1 MDQPTLAAHIQAGP
15 PLTTA
20 ARWYSCTADG
30 EYATTLGGLVS
41 DAEKVAGA
49 LQARGIGAGD
59 VVAVQL
65 PGSYAGAVV
74 QVAVGLCGAVLLPVV
89 MIYGP
94 REMDFVLR
102 SSGASAVVLARSYRG
117 RAQADAVL
125 SGLSPLPG
133 LKFAVVVGRRRAAAH
148 GAVGYAELL
157 RQPGGGYRR
166 PRLDPD
172 DRAVLMYTSGTTAD
186 PKGVQ
191 HSHRTLLAE
200 ATSRVYTLNGPGARH
215 LGLFPPGHMA
225 GLLSLLR
232 ILLLGTPTVIME
244 AWDAALA
251 ATLIDRHAVTSC
263 GGAPVQLSGLLDQ
276 QAQGSAT
283 LATLRECLTGAAPV
297 PPSLIERA
305 EAAGIT
311 AFRSYG
317 SSEHPTVSAGSIADS
332 LDRRART
339 DGRLL
344 AGNQVRLVDADGRDV
359 PDGRDGE
366 ILTRGPELF
375 TGYTD
380 PALNAAA
387 FLPGGWFRTGDVG
400 RIDADGYLTVTD
412 RLKDIIIRGGENI
425 SAKEVED
432 LLVTHP
438 AVADVAVIPVP
449 DPALGER
456 VCAVVVARPGCTFD
470 VEQARE
476 HFAAAGAARQK
487 TPEVVVL
494 VDVRPTRLLPTW
506 RSSRCLIRRWASGS
520 ARSWSPARAA
530 RSTSSRRGSTSP
542 RPGPPGRRRRGGG
555 AGGRAAADPVGKVR
569 KDVLRAAKCPVSGRQ
584 PPKPP
589 KPTQDVIG
597 QQANGQPRWIS
608 HG

>member
-1 MDQPTLAAHIQAGP
+1 MGDPTLPAHIRAGAGAHDGC
-15 PLTTA
+15 PLVFA
-20 ARWYSCTADG
+20 AGDR
-30 EYATTLGGLVS
+30 ERATTLGGLVS
-41 DAEKVAGA
+41 DAEKLAGA
-49 LQARGIGAGD
+49 LQARGIGRGD

-74 QVAVGLCGAVLLPVV
+74 QVAVGLCGAVLLPIV

-94 REMDFVLR
+94 REMDLVLR
-102 SSGASAVVLARSYRG
+102 SSGAAAVVLPREHRG
-117 RAQADAVL
+117 RAHADTVLGGL
-125 SGLSPLPG
+125 SGLPA
-133 LKFAVVVGRRRAAAH
+133 LKFAVVVGDDAPGNGVSDHAAPDH

-157 RQPGGGYRR
+157 RQPGGTYREPR
-166 PRLDPD
+166 PDPG
-172 DRAVLMYTSGTTAD
+172 DRAVLMYTSGTTAE

-200 ATSRVYTLNGPGARH
+200 ATSQVYTLNGPGARH

-232 ILLLGTPTVIME
+232 ILLLGTPTVIMQS
-244 AWDAALA
+244 WDAALA

-276 QAQGSAT
+276 QAAGTAT

-305 EAAGIT
+305 DAAGVT

-317 SSEHPTVSAGSIADS
+317 SSEHPTVSAGTIADS
-332 LDRRART
+332 LGRRAGT

-344 AGNQVRLVDADGRDV
+344 AGNRVRLVDADGRDV
-359 PDGRDGE
+359 PGGADGE

-400 RIDADGYLTVTD
+400 RTDADGYLTVTD

-449 DPALGER
+449 DPTLGER
-456 VCAVVVARPGCTFD
+456 VCAVVVACPGFTFD

-476 HFAAAGAARQK
+476 HLAAAGAARQK

-494 VDVRPTRLLPTW
+494 ADELPRTP
-506 RSSRCLIRRWASGS
+506 S
-520 ARSWSPARAA
+520 
-530 RSTSSRRGSTSP
+530 
-542 RPGPPGRRRRGGG
+542 
-555 AGGRAAADPVGKVR
+555 GKVR
-569 KDVLRAAKCPVSGRQ
+569 KDVLRAAGK
-584 PPKPP
+584 
-589 KPTQDVIG
+589 TE
-597 QQANGQPRWIS
+597 ANG
-608 HG
+608 

>member
-1 MDQPTLAAHIQAGP
+1 MAEPTLAGHIHAGAAVHDGC
-15 PLTTA
+15 PLVFV
-20 ARWYSCTADG
+20 SGDG
-30 EYATTLGGLVS
+30 ERATTLGGLVS
-41 DAEKVAGA
+41 DAEKVAGS
-49 LQARGIGAGD
+49 LQARGIGRGD

-65 PGSYAGAVV
+65 PGSYEGAVI
-74 QVAVGLCGAVLLPVV
+74 QAAVGLCGAVLLPVV
-89 MIYGP
+89 MIYGH

-102 SSGASAVVLARSYRG
+102 RSGATAVALPREYRG
-117 RAQADAVL
+117 RPHAAAVL
-125 SGLSPLPG
+125 GGLSSLPA
-133 LKFAVVVGRRRAAAH
+133 LKLAVVVGDDAPGH

-157 RQPGGGYRR
+157 RQPGGTYREPR
-166 PRLDPD
+166 PDPG
-172 DRAVLMYTSGTTAD
+172 DRAVLMYTSGTTAE

-200 ATSRVYTLNGPGARH
+200 ATSQVYTLNGPQARH

-232 ILLLGTPTVIME
+232 ILLLGTPTVIMQ

-251 ATLIDRHAVTSC
+251 AGLIDRYAVTSC

-276 QAQGSAT
+276 QANGTAT
-283 LATLRECLTGAAPV
+283 LGTLRECLTGAAPV

-305 EAAGIT
+305 DAAGVT

-317 SSEHPTVSAGSIADS
+317 SSEHPTVSAGTIADS
-332 LDRRART
+332 LGRRAGT

-344 AGNQVRLVDADGRDV
+344 AGNQVRLVGADGRDV
-359 PDGRDGE
+359 PDGADGE

-375 TGYTD
+375 TGYAD

-400 RIDADGYLTVTD
+400 RTDADGYLTVTD

-438 AVADVAVIPVP
+438 AVADVAVIPAP

-456 VCAVVVARPGCTFD
+456 VCAVVVARPGFTFD

-487 TPEVVVL
+487 TPEVIVL
-494 VDVRPTRLLPTW
+494 VDELPRTP
-506 RSSRCLIRRWASGS
+506 S
-520 ARSWSPARAA
+520 
-530 RSTSSRRGSTSP
+530 
-542 RPGPPGRRRRGGG
+542 
-555 AGGRAAADPVGKVR
+555 GKVR
-569 KDVLRAAKCPVSGRQ
+569 KDVLRASRNPSG
-584 PPKPP
+584 
-589 KPTQDVIG
+589 
-597 QQANGQPRWIS
+597 
-608 HG
+608 

>member
-1 MDQPTLAAHIQAGP
+1 VDELTLPAHILAGA
-15 PLTTA
+15 A
-20 ARWYSCTADG
+20 ARDSCPLVFAGGDG
-30 EYATTLGGLVS
+30 ERATTLGALVS
-41 DAEKVAGA
+41 DAEKAAGA
-49 LQARGIGAGD
+49 LQSRGIGRGD

-65 PGSYAGAVV
+65 PGSYEGAVI
-74 QVAVGLCGAVLLPVV
+74 QVAVSLCGAVLLPVV

-102 SSGASAVVLARSYRG
+102 RSGAAAVVLPREHRG
-117 RAQADAVL
+117 RPHADAVL
-125 SGLSPLPG
+125 GGLSGLPA
-133 LKFAVVVGRRRAAAH
+133 LKFAVVVGDSAPGH
-148 GAVGYAELL
+148 GAVGYAGLL
-157 RQPGGGYRR
+157 RQPKCTYRR
-166 PRLDPD
+166 PAPDPG
-172 DRAVLMYTSGTTAD
+172 DRAVLMYTSGTTAE

-200 ATSRVYTLNGPGARH
+200 ATSRVYALNGPGARH

-232 ILLLGTPTVIME
+232 ILLLGTPTVIMQ

-251 ATLIDRHAVTSC
+251 ARLIDRHAVTSC

-276 QAQGSAT
+276 QAAGTAA
-283 LATLRECLTGAAPV
+283 LRTLREFLTGAAPV

-305 EAAGIT
+305 DAAGIT

-317 SSEHPTVSAGSIADS
+317 SSEHPTVSAGAITDC
-332 LDRRART
+332 LGQRAGT

-344 AGNQVRLVDADGRDV
+344 AGNQIRLVDAAGRDV
-359 PDGRDGE
+359 PDGREGE

-387 FLPGGWFRTGDVG
+387 FLPGGWFRTGDTG
-400 RIDADGYLTVTD
+400 RIGAGGYLTVTG

-432 LLVTHP
+432 LLITHP

-456 VCAVVVARPGCTFD
+456 VCAVVVPRPGFTFD
-470 VEQARE
+470 VGQARA
-476 HFAAAGAARQK
+476 HVAAAGAARQK

-494 VDVRPTRLLPTW
+494 ADELPRTP
-506 RSSRCLIRRWASGS
+506 S
-520 ARSWSPARAA
+520 
-530 RSTSSRRGSTSP
+530 
-542 RPGPPGRRRRGGG
+542 
-555 AGGRAAADPVGKVR
+555 GKVR
-569 KDVLRAAKCPVSGRQ
+569 KDVLRGRLAAGETGGR
-584 PPKPP
+584 
-589 KPTQDVIG
+589 G
-597 QQANGQPRWIS
+597 QGSPEPGAIS
-608 HG
+608 SAALPGRAGGSAP

>member
-1 MDQPTLAAHIQAGP
+1 VDQPTLAAHIQAGAAAHDGC
-15 PLTTA
+15 PLVFV
-20 ARWYSCTADG
+20 SADG
-30 EYATTLGGLVS
+30 EHATTLGALVS

-102 SSGASAVVLARSYRG
+102 SSGASAVILARSYRG

-133 LKFAVVVGRRRAAAH
+133 LKLAVVVGDDVPGRDAPVYGAVGH

-157 RQPGGGYRR
+157 RQPGGAYRLPR
-166 PRLDPD
+166 PDPD

-232 ILLLGTPTVIME
+232 ILLLGTPTVIMQ

-276 QAQGSAT
+276 QALGSAT

-332 LDRRART
+332 LGRRART
-339 DGRLL
+339 DGGLL

-359 PDGRDGE
+359 PTGQDGE

-375 TGYTD
+375 MGYTD

-400 RIDADGYLTVTD
+400 RTDADGYLTVTD

-456 VCAVVVARPGCTFD
+456 VCAVVVARTGFTFG

-487 TPEVVVL
+487 TPELIVL
-494 VDVRPTRLLPTW
+494 VDELPRTP
-506 RSSRCLIRRWASGS
+506 S
-520 ARSWSPARAA
+520 
-530 RSTSSRRGSTSP
+530 
-542 RPGPPGRRRRGGG
+542 
-555 AGGRAAADPVGKVR
+555 GKVR
-569 KDVLRAAKCPVSGRQ
+569 KDVLRAARRAGAGC
-584 PPKPP
+584 
-589 KPTQDVIG
+589 
-597 QQANGQPRWIS
+597 
-608 HG
+608 

>member
-1 MDQPTLAAHIQAGP
+1 MAEPTLAGHIRAGAAAHDGC
-15 PLTTA
+15 PLVFVTG
-20 ARWYSCTADG
+20 DG
-30 EYATTLGGLVS
+30 ERATTLGGLVS
-41 DAEKVAGA
+41 DAEQVAGA
-49 LQARGIGAGD
+49 LQARGIGRDD

-65 PGSYAGAVV
+65 PGTYEGAVI
-74 QVAVGLCGAVLLPVV
+74 QAAVGLCGAVLLPVV
-89 MIYGP
+89 MIYGH

-102 SSGASAVVLARSYRG
+102 RSGATAVVLPREYRG
-117 RAQADAVL
+117 RPHAGAVL
-125 SGLSPLPG
+125 GGLSSLPG
-133 LKFAVVVGRRRAAAH
+133 LKLAVVVGDDDAPGHGAVGHGAVGH

-157 RQPGGGYRR
+157 RQPGGSYREPR
-166 PRLDPD
+166 PDPG
-172 DRAVLMYTSGTTAD
+172 DRAVLMYTSGTTAE

-200 ATSRVYTLNGPGARH
+200 ATSQVYTLNGPQARH

-232 ILLLGTPTVIME
+232 ILLLGTPTVIMQ
-244 AWDAALA
+244 AWDATLA
-251 ATLIDRHAVTSC
+251 AGLIDRYAVTSC

-276 QAQGSAT
+276 QANGTAT
-283 LATLRECLTGAAPV
+283 LGTLRECLTGAAPV

-317 SSEHPTVSAGSIADS
+317 SSEHPTVSAGTIADS
-332 LDRRART
+332 LGRRART

-359 PDGRDGE
+359 PDGAGGE

-400 RIDADGYLTVTD
+400 RTDADGYLTVTD

-449 DPALGER
+449 DAALGER
-456 VCAVVVARPGCTFD
+456 VCAVVVARPGFTFD
-470 VEQARE
+470 VGQARE

-487 TPEVVVL
+487 TPEVIVL
-494 VDVRPTRLLPTW
+494 VDELPRTP
-506 RSSRCLIRRWASGS
+506 S
-520 ARSWSPARAA
+520 
-530 RSTSSRRGSTSP
+530 
-542 RPGPPGRRRRGGG
+542 
-555 AGGRAAADPVGKVR
+555 GKVR
-569 KDVLRAAKCPVSGRQ
+569 KDVLRAARH
-584 PPKPP
+584 
-589 KPTQDVIG
+589 
-597 QQANGQPRWIS
+597 PR
-608 HG
+608 G

>member
-1 MDQPTLAAHIQAGP
+1 
-15 PLTTA
+15 
-20 ARWYSCTADG
+20 
-30 EYATTLGGLVS
+30 VS
-41 DAEKVAGA
+41 EAEQVAGA
-49 LQARGIGAGD
+49 LQARSIGGGD

-65 PGSYAGAVV
+65 PGSHEGAVI
-74 QVAVGLCGAVLLPVV
+74 QVAVALCGAVLLPIV

-102 SSGASAVVLARSYRG
+102 RSGAAAVVLPREHRG
-117 RAQADAVL
+117 RPHADAVL
-125 SGLSPLPG
+125 GGLSGLPT
-133 LKFAVVVGRRRAAAH
+133 LKLAVVVGDDAPGH
-148 GAVGYAELL
+148 GSVGYADLL
-157 RQPGGGYRR
+157 RQPGGMYRE
-166 PRLDPD
+166 PSPDPG

-232 ILLLGTPTVIME
+232 ILLLGTPTVIMQT
-244 AWDAALA
+244 WDAALA

-276 QAQGSAT
+276 QAAGTAT
-283 LATLRECLTGAAPV
+283 LGTLRECLTGAAPV

-317 SSEHPTVSAGSIADS
+317 SSEHPTVSAGTIADP
-332 LDRRART
+332 LDRRAGT

-359 PDGRDGE
+359 PAGQDGE

-400 RIDADGYLTVTD
+400 RTDAYGYLTVTD

-438 AVADVAVIPVP
+438 AIADVAVIAAP

-456 VCAVVVARPGCTFD
+456 VCAVIVPRPGFTFD
-470 VEQARE
+470 VEQAMA

-487 TPEVVVL
+487 TPEVILL
-494 VDVRPTRLLPTW
+494 VDELPRTP
-506 RSSRCLIRRWASGS
+506 S
-520 ARSWSPARAA
+520 
-530 RSTSSRRGSTSP
+530 
-542 RPGPPGRRRRGGG
+542 
-555 AGGRAAADPVGKVR
+555 GKVR
-569 KDVLRAAKCPVSGRQ
+569 KDVLRAAGKTGAS
-584 PPKPP
+584 
-589 KPTQDVIG
+589 
-597 QQANGQPRWIS
+597 S
-608 HG
+608 

>member
-1 MDQPTLAAHIQAGP
+1 VVDEPTLAAHIQAGAAAHDGC
-15 PLTTA
+15 PLVFVNSGDE
-20 ARWYSCTADG
+20 R
-30 EYATTLGGLVS
+30 ATTLGGLVS
-41 DAEKVAGA
+41 DAERVAGA
-49 LQARGIGAGD
+49 LQARGIGRGD

-102 SSGASAVVLARSYRG
+102 SSRASAVILARDHRG
-117 RAQADAVL
+117 RPQADAVL

-133 LKFAVVVGRRRAAAH
+133 LRFAVVVGDDSPGHEAAGPGRPGH

-157 RQPGGGYRR
+157 RQPGGAYHR
-166 PRLDPD
+166 PRLDPG

-232 ILLLGTPTVIME
+232 ILLLGTPTVIMQ
-244 AWDAALA
+244 AWDPALA
-251 ATLIDRHAVTSC
+251 ASLIDRHAVTSC

-276 QAQGSAT
+276 QAAGTAS
-283 LATLRECLTGAAPV
+283 LGTLRECLTGAAPV
-297 PPSLIERA
+297 PPSLILRA
-305 EAAGIT
+305 DAAGIT

-317 SSEHPTVSAGSIADS
+317 SSEHPTVSAGTIADP
-332 LDRRART
+332 LARRAGT

-344 AGNQVRLVDADGRDV
+344 AGNQVRLVNADGLDV
-359 PDGRDGE
+359 PAGQDGE

-375 TGYTD
+375 TSYTD

-387 FLPGGWFRTGDVG
+387 FLPGGWFRSGDVG

-438 AVADVAVIPVP
+438 ALADVAVIPAP

-487 TPEVVVL
+487 TPEVIVL
-494 VDVRPTRLLPTW
+494 VAELPRTP
-506 RSSRCLIRRWASGS
+506 S
-520 ARSWSPARAA
+520 
-530 RSTSSRRGSTSP
+530 
-542 RPGPPGRRRRGGG
+542 
-555 AGGRAAADPVGKVR
+555 GKVR
-569 KDVLRAAKCPVSGRQ
+569 KDVLRAARRAEAAG
-584 PPKPP
+584 
-589 KPTQDVIG
+589 
-597 QQANGQPRWIS
+597 
-608 HG
+608 

>member
-1 MDQPTLAAHIQAGP
+1 MDQPTLAAHILSGAATHDGC
-15 PLTTA
+15 PLVFV
-20 ARWYSCTADG
+20 SADG
-30 EYATTLGGLVS
+30 EYATTLGGLVGE
-41 DAEKVAGA
+41 AEKVAGA
-49 LQARGIGAGD
+49 LQARGIGPGD

-74 QVAVGLCGAVLLPVV
+74 QVAVALCGAVLLPVV

-102 SSGASAVVLARSYRG
+102 SSGASAVVLACSYRG

-133 LKFAVVVGRRRAAAH
+133 LKLAVVVGDDAPGHGAVGY

-157 RQPGGGYRR
+157 RQPGGAYRR
-166 PRLDPD
+166 PRPDPD

-191 HSHRTLLAE
+191 HSHRTLLSE
-200 ATSRVYTLNGPGARH
+200 ATSRVYTLNGPGVRH

-251 ATLIDRHAVTSC
+251 AALIDRHAITSC

-276 QAQGSAT
+276 RAAGTAT
-283 LATLRECLTGAAPV
+283 LGTLRECLTGAAPV

-317 SSEHPTVSAGSIADS
+317 SSEHPTVSAGSIADP
-332 LDRRART
+332 LGLRACT

-366 ILTRGPELF
+366 IVTRGPELF
-375 TGYTD
+375 MGYTD
-380 PALNAAA
+380 PTLNAAA

-470 VEQARE
+470 VGRARE

-494 VDVRPTRLLPTW
+494 VDELPRTP
-506 RSSRCLIRRWASGS
+506 S
-520 ARSWSPARAA
+520 
-530 RSTSSRRGSTSP
+530 
-542 RPGPPGRRRRGGG
+542 
-555 AGGRAAADPVGKVR
+555 GKVR
-569 KDVLRAAKCPVSGRQ
+569 KDVLRAAGKTGAS
-584 PPKPP
+584 
-589 KPTQDVIG
+589 
-597 QQANGQPRWIS
+597 S
-608 HG
+608 

>member
-1 MDQPTLAAHIQAGP
+1 MGDLTLAAHIRAGAAAHDGC
-15 PLTTA
+15 PLVFVA
-20 ARWYSCTADG
+20 GDAER
-30 EYATTLGGLVS
+30 ETTLGALVS
-41 DAEKVAGA
+41 DAERAAAA
-49 LQARGIGAGD
+49 LQARGIGPGD

-65 PGSYAGAVV
+65 PGSYEGAII

-94 REMDFVLR
+94 RELDFVLR
-102 SSGASAVVLARSYRG
+102 RSGATAFVLPRQHRGRPHADVVLPALAGPSG
-117 RAQADAVL
+117 P
-125 SGLSPLPG
+125 SGLPK
-133 LKFAVVVGRRRAAAH
+133 LKLAVVVGDSTPGDRAPGHGAVGH

-157 RQPGGGYRR
+157 HQPGGSYRQ
-166 PRLDPD
+166 PRLDPG
-172 DRAVLMYTSGTTAD
+172 DRAVLMYTSGTTAE

-232 ILLLGTPTVIME
+232 ILLLGTPTVIMQ
-244 AWDAALA
+244 AWDAARA
-251 ATLIDRHAVTSC
+251 AALIDRHAVTSC

-276 QAQGSAT
+276 QANGTAALS
-283 LATLRECLTGAAPV
+283 TLREVLTGAAPV
-297 PPSLIERA
+297 PPSLIQRA
-305 EAAGIT
+305 DAAGIT

-317 SSEHPTVSAGSIADS
+317 SSEHPTVTAGAIADS
-332 LDRRART
+332 PARRAGT
-339 DGRLL
+339 DGPLL
-344 AGNQVRLVDADGRDV
+344 AGNEVRLVDADGHDV
-359 PDGRDGE
+359 PGGGPGE

-432 LLVTHP
+432 LLITHP
-438 AVADVAVIPVP
+438 AVADVAVIGVP

-456 VCAVVVARPGCTFD
+456 VGAVVVVRPGFAFD
-470 VEQARE
+470 VEAARA
-476 HFAAAGAARQK
+476 HFAAAGAARPK
-487 TPEVVVL
+487 TPEVIVL
-494 VDVRPTRLLPTW
+494 ADELPRTP
-506 RSSRCLIRRWASGS
+506 S
-520 ARSWSPARAA
+520 
-530 RSTSSRRGSTSP
+530 
-542 RPGPPGRRRRGGG
+542 
-555 AGGRAAADPVGKVR
+555 GKVR
-569 KDVLRAAKCPVSGRQ
+569 KDLLRGVRPTAGRW
-584 PPKPP
+584 P
-589 KPTQDVIG
+589 
-597 QQANGQPRWIS
+597 
-608 HG
+608 

>member
-1 MDQPTLAAHIQAGP
+1 VDQPTLAAHIQAGAAAHDGC
-15 PLTTA
+15 PLVFV
-20 ARWYSCTADG
+20 SADG
-30 EYATTLGGLVS
+30 EYVTTLGGLVS

-74 QVAVGLCGAVLLPVV
+74 QVAVALCGAVLLPVV

-102 SSGASAVVLARSYRG
+102 SSGAGAVVLACSYRG

-125 SGLSPLPG
+125 AGLSPLPG
-133 LKFAVVVGRRRAAAH
+133 LKLAVVVGDDAPGRDAPGH

-157 RQPGGGYRR
+157 RQPGGAYRR
-166 PRLDPD
+166 PLPDPD

-200 ATSRVYTLNGPGARH
+200 ATSRVYTLNGPDARH

-232 ILLLGTPTVIME
+232 ILLLGTPTVIMQ

-276 QAQGSAT
+276 QALGSAT

-317 SSEHPTVSAGSIADS
+317 SSEHPTVSAGSIADP

-339 DGRLL
+339 DGGLL

-359 PDGRDGE
+359 PDGHDGE

-375 TGYTD
+375 MGYTD
-380 PALNAAA
+380 PALNEVA

-400 RIDADGYLTVTD
+400 RTNADGYLTVTD

-494 VDVRPTRLLPTW
+494 VDELPRTP
-506 RSSRCLIRRWASGS
+506 S
-520 ARSWSPARAA
+520 
-530 RSTSSRRGSTSP
+530 
-542 RPGPPGRRRRGGG
+542 
-555 AGGRAAADPVGKVR
+555 GKVR
-569 KDVLRAAKCPVSGRQ
+569 KDVLRAAGKTGAS
-584 PPKPP
+584 
-589 KPTQDVIG
+589 
-597 QQANGQPRWIS
+597 S
-608 HG
+608 